1 MNGAPVEL
9 CWWLDEANVQF
20 RITGHA
26 VLATAASEDAP
37 LPVS

>member
-1 MNGAPVEL
+1 ML
-9 CWWLDEANVQF
+9 TITLTQTRWLDEANVQF

-26 VLATAASEDAP
+26 VPATAASEDAP